1 MASDGAGALWALN
14 RWWYDSR
21 MKVKT
26 SVTLSDDVL
35 CQIDQEIGEHGNRSQ
50 FIEKA
55 VKRYFRLQRKAERDA
70 HDAAIYRRNADEFNA
85 ETEEVLADQDDPFD
99 ILDQADALE
108 SR

>member
-1 MASDGAGALWALN
+1 
-14 RWWYDSR
+14 

-35 CQIDQEIGEHGNRSQ
+35 CQIDREIGEGGNRSQ

-55 VKRYFRLQRKAERDA
+55 LKRHFRLQRKAERDA
-70 HDAAIYRRNADEFNA
+70 HDAAIYAKFADKFNA
-85 ETEEVLADQDDPFD
+85 ETAEVLEDQDDPFES
-99 ILDQADALE
+99 ATEGEAVE

>member
-1 MASDGAGALWALN
+1 
-14 RWWYDSR
+14 

-35 CQIDQEIGEHGNRSQ
+35 CQIDREIGEHGNRSQ

-70 HDAAIYRRNADEFNA
+70 HDAAIYRQSAQRFDA
-85 ETEEVLADQDDPFD
+85 ETDEVLADQDDPFD
-99 ILDQADALE
+99 FADEVVPVEA
-108 SR
+108 R

>member
-1 MASDGAGALWALN
+1 
-14 RWWYDSR
+14 

-35 CQIDQEIGEHGNRSQ
+35 CQIDREIGEHGNRSQ

-70 HDAAIYRRNADEFNA
+70 HDAAIYRKYADKFNA
-85 ETEEVLADQDDPFD
+85 EAEVDLALQAPLEELAD
-99 ILDQADALE
+99 DASLLIDE
-108 SR
+108 ELVAEPR